1 MFESTIILKEC
12 AHYFIFKNCCPNF
25 EWRKLVQSLI
35 YSGVLCV
42 NKDFEVGSSILLSIL
57 NIVKRD
63 LHTCNH
69 WTLYSGTA
77 LGQNHNLKINVK
89 GSKYL
94 MRYFSLAYFD
104 CATSYSL
111 CGLLAAR
118 RGGMCWLVF
127 VLIAKLSSWTINHQL
142 IHVSRCLNINNIEI
156 KIIPSLEARLFLSEL
171 LPEWLFLIIGITIT
185 IVHSDSDN
193 SDKIAGTITFF
204 YFSMIFSELFT
215 I

>member
-1 MFESTIILKEC
+1 
-12 AHYFIFKNCCPNF
+12 
-25 EWRKLVQSLI
+25 
-35 YSGVLCV
+35 
-42 NKDFEVGSSILLSIL
+42 
-57 NIVKRD
+57 
-63 LHTCNH
+63 
-69 WTLYSGTA
+69 
-77 LGQNHNLKINVK
+77 
-89 GSKYL
+89 

-171 LPEWLFLIIGITIT
+171 LPEWLFLITGITIT
-185 IVHSDSDN
+185 IVHSDGYN

-204 YFSMIFSELFT
+204 SFSMIFSDLFT
-215 I
+215 IWPTWSGSSCLRGLTWLHLSVGPNHPRAVHLKQEQH